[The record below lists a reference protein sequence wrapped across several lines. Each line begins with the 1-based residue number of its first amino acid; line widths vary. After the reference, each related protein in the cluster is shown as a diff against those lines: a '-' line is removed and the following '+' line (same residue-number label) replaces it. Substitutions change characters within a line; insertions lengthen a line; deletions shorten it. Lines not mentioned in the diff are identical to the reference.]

1 MRITEAYPLPKEKLS
16 LMRHRCAKITG
27 PVYSM
32 EKRKARK
39 RKATDHY
46 SCPETT
52 EKAGKCKVDLVDNQS

>member
-1 MRITEAYPLPKEKLS
+1 
-16 LMRHRCAKITG
+16 MRHRFAKITG

-46 SCPETT
+46 FCLETT
-52 EKAGKCKVDLVDNQS
+52 EKAGKCKVDFGR